1 MQLIS
6 NKVWVPAADRCH
18 EIVLLVGLYIL
29 LFVLCPV
36 CWRHLESPDSK
47 PTLDHNLHLRPQKH
61 STILKYIVMTL
72 LTLQSSWSQTTDNNV
87 AKNNLG

>member
-18 EIVLLVGLYIL
+18 EIVLLVCYIL
-29 LFVLCPV
+29 LVVLGPV
-36 CWRHLESPDSK
+36 CWPHLESSDSK